1 MNNDILTPKVQS
13 FINTNLNTDIMSVLL
28 KPSPFEEVSSREL
41 AQQIESKNKCKEKL
55 PIWYNSP
62 NIYFPKKIHI
72 EQTSSETTANY
83 KAKLVKG
90 KSLLDV
96 TGGFG
101 VDSYYFSQNVSKVYH
116 CDLNKELSKI
126 TTHNFKIMA
135 LKNIETHATDGL
147 QFIQN
152 SEEPFDWIYIDPSR
166 RDDHK
171 GKVFLL
177 SDCLPNVP
185 ENLDAIFKKTKQV
198 LIKTSPL
205 LDFSAGINELQ
216 FVKEIHVV
224 SVKNE
229 VKEILWVLEYGY
241 QNDILIKTINLNK
254 TDQESFDFSLK
265 DEKLAFSSL
274 SHPLKYLY
282 EPNSA
287 ILKSGAFKS
296 VGNQYSL
303 YKLHEHSH
311 LYTSN
316 SLVEF
321 PGRIFKIEQTLAFNK
336 KEIQKLGLKKANIT
350 TRNFPQSVADIR
362 KKFKIKDGGEQYLF
376 FTTDKEGKYVVLQ
389 CTKTS

>member
-116 CDLNKELSKI
+116 CDLNKELSEI

-152 SEEPFDWIYIDPSR
+152 
-166 RDDHK
+166 
-171 GKVFLL
+171 L
-177 SDCLPNVP
+177 
-185 ENLDAIFKKTKQV
+185 
-198 LIKTSPL
+198 
-205 LDFSAGINELQ
+205 
-216 FVKEIHVV
+216 
-224 SVKNE
+224 
-229 VKEILWVLEYGY
+229 
-241 QNDILIKTINLNK
+241 
-254 TDQESFDFSLK
+254 
-265 DEKLAFSSL
+265 
-274 SHPLKYLY
+274 YL
-282 EPNSA
+282 
-287 ILKSGAFKS
+287 
-296 VGNQYSL
+296 
-303 YKLHEHSH
+303 
-311 LYTSN
+311 
-316 SLVEF
+316 
-321 PGRIFKIEQTLAFNK
+321 
-336 KEIQKLGLKKANIT
+336 
-350 TRNFPQSVADIR
+350 
-362 KKFKIKDGGEQYLF
+362 
-376 FTTDKEGKYVVLQ
+376 
-389 CTKTS
+389 